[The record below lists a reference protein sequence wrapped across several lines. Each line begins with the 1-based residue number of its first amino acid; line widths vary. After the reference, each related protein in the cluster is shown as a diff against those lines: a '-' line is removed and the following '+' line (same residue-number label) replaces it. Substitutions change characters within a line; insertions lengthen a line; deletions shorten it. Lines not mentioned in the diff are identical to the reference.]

1 MHPTPS
7 TEEKL
12 FLWILLYWCSCL
24 GNGGDRSLLNKHKK
38 KPHNASTLPSC
49 DSESLQQP
57 YHFTEMTPF
66 LLPALPRAMSPTDDS
81 FPTMSQL
88 LEMGSFDFLDEE
100 PDMEPGEN

>member
-1 MHPTPS
+1 MGESSSGSVASAASTDSTP
-7 TEEKL
+7 
-12 FLWILLYWCSCL
+12 
-24 GNGGDRSLLNKHKK
+24 
-38 KPHNASTLPSC
+38 STLPSC